1 MPPPPAHAIA
11 VRNGAATIGPGEAGP
26 GARADRS
33 PRVATLSADDL
44 DMRRHRLAERL
55 LTDVIGMPWEL
66 VHDEAETWGLE
77 VSDRLDARLVEL
89 LDDPATC
96 PHGNPIP
103 GTSRPVDQSDAV
115 VADEVGT
122 GRVEVVRITEELE
135 EDQDALV
142 QLAAAGLLPGRR
154 AEVTGRDDD
163 GLHVVGA
170 RGDTVLGR
178 HITSDLWVRPIADPR

>member
-1 MPPPPAHAIA
+1 MPPPYAHAVAIRDGA
-11 VRNGAATIGPGEAGP
+11 GAA
-26 GARADRS
+26 GAADLS
-33 PRVATLSADDL
+33 PRVGGLSAADL

-103 GTSRPVDQSDAV
+103 GTAHPVDQSDAV
-115 VADEVGT
+115 VADEVGH

-142 QLAAAGLLPGRR
+142 QLATAGLLPGRR

-170 RGDTVLGR
+170 RGDTVLGP
-178 HITSDLWVRPIADPR
+178 HITSDLWVRPLADPR